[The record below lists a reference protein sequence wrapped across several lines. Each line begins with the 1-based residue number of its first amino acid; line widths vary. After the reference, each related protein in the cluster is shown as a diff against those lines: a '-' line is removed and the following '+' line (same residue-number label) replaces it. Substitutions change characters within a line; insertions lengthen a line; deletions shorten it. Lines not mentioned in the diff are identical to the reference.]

1 MKPQAGSPAM
11 HHLSIVLHICNPRT
25 RFVRARRSKVQRHP
39 YLKDESEA
47 RPGYK
52 RLSQNSTQLYGG
64 EGKRSR
70 GSRRVGMDFPKG
82 LIMDLGAVRKE
93 HSSGGRRVWKSC
105 AGQEPRA
112 LGRRPERLY

>member
-1 MKPQAGSPAM
+1 MKPQTGSPAM
-11 HHLSIVLHICNPRT
+11 HHLSIVVYICNPRT
-25 RFVRARRSKVQRHP
+25 WFVGTRGSKVQRHP
-39 YLKDESEA
+39 HLKGEFEA

-52 RLSQNSTQLYGG
+52 RLSQNNTQLYGG

-70 GSRRVGMDFPKG
+70 GSRRVGMDLPKG

-105 AGQEPRA
+105 ANQEPRA
-112 LGRRPERLY
+112 LGRRPERL